1 MTKRHALIAFVVA
14 AVAAIVPMTAFAA
27 EGEGLLEANTHLT
40 DQASLQHGAKLFM
53 NYCSGCH
60 SLKYMRYSR
69 IGEDLGLTEKQVTDN
84 LNFTGAK
91 YLDHINVSMKPDDAT
106 AWLGKTP
113 PDLSLTAR
121 SRGPNW
127 IYTYLKSFFMDE
139 ARPSGW
145 NNTLLQNAAMPNVLW
160 QLQGTQYPVLE
171 PKSHKQVDCEA
182 ATDQDCK
189 GGKKDQAFCPTGHME
204 YQGQCIKE
212 LVVADDHK
220 GQMSPE
226 EYDQAARD
234 ISAFLQYAAEP
245 ASMQRDSYGV
255 WVVLFLVVFTF
266 LTYLLKHEYWRDV
279 H

>member
-1 MTKRHALIAFVVA
+1 MTKRNSILAILVA
-14 AVAAIVPMTAFAA
+14 TVATLVPVTAFAG

-69 IGEDLGLTEKQVTDN
+69 IGEDLGLTEKEVTDN

-91 YLDHINVSMKPDDAT
+91 YMDRINVSMRPEDAT

-113 PDLSLTAR
+113 PDLSLTGR

-127 IYTYLKSFFMDE
+127 IYSYLKSFYMDE
-139 ARPSGW
+139 SRPSGW
-145 NNTLLQNAAMPNVLW
+145 NNTVLANASMPNVLW
-160 QLQGTQYPVLE
+160 QMQGIQRPVFE
-171 PKSHKQVDCEA
+171 AKHKDAQGKEEA
-182 ATDQDCK
+182 CAR
-189 GGKKDQAFCPTGHME
+189 GEKDGL
-204 YQGQCIKE
+204 CIKE
-212 LVVADDHK
+212 LAVDEARK
-220 GQMSPE
+220 GSMQPE
-226 EYDQAARD
+226 EFDQAARD

-245 ASMQRDSYGV
+245 VAVQREGYGV

>member
-1 MTKRHALIAFVVA
+1 MTKRNSILAFLVAAAAALVPVVA
-14 AVAAIVPMTAFAA
+14 FAG

-69 IGEDLGLTEKQVTDN
+69 IGEDLGLTEKEVTDS

-91 YLDHINVSMKPDDAT
+91 YMDRINVSMRPDDAT
-106 AWLGKTP
+106 AWLGKAP
-113 PDLSLTAR
+113 PDLSLTGR

-139 ARPSGW
+139 SRPSGW
-145 NNTLLQNAAMPNVLW
+145 NNTVLANASMPNVLW
-160 QLQGTQYPVLE
+160 QMQGVQNPVLE
-171 PKSHKQVDCEA
+171 PKAHKQVD
-182 ATDQDCK
+182 
-189 GGKKDQAFCPTGHME
+189 GKDQAYCPAGHLE
-204 YQGQCIKE
+204 YNGQCIKE
-212 LVVADDHK
+212 LVVDEARK
-220 GQMSPE
+220 GSVTPE

-234 ISAFLQYAAEP
+234 ISAFLQYVAEP
-245 ASMQRDSYGV
+245 AAVQRESYGV

-266 LTYLLKHEYWRDV
+266 LAYMLKHEYWRDV